1 MAIASH
7 TGSKGFSVRAM
18 KELLQSLIPELAQD
32 VVLTA
37 RAYRRS
43 HGVFPNILFPKT
55 FNEKVLARSLFDRR
69 PILRQFADKFAVRS
83 YVSKRLGE
91 AILPEQYWVTR
102 TPQDIPFK
110 RLPNSFVVKPT
121 HGAGW
126 VRLVRDKSQLDEAE
140 LIRQCEYWLSQNF
153 YNWHR
158 ERIYKDIVPRILIE
172 EMIEDGGKEAP
183 TDYKFMV
190 FHGRVEMIAVIVDRF
205 VNTRGYFLDRDWN
218 MLDAG
223 LADITA
229 TKADVRTP
237 YDIPKPPHLA
247 EMIHAAEVL
256 GKDID
261 FVRADFY
268 DTPKKIYFGEL
279 TTTPGAGMDP
289 FDPPSFDAEMGKLW

>member
-1 MAIASH
+1 M
-7 TGSKGFSVRAM
+7 RAA
-18 KELLQSLIPELAQD
+18 KDFLQSLLPELAQD
-32 VVLTA
+32 VVLTT

-43 HGVFPNILFPKT
+43 HGAFPNIFFPKT

-91 AILPEQYWVTR
+91 AALPELYWVTR
-102 TPQDIPFK
+102 TPRDIPFK
-110 RLPNSFVVKPT
+110 RLPKSFVVKPT
-121 HGAGW
+121 HGANW

-153 YNWHR
+153 YNYHR
-158 ERIYKDIVPRILIE
+158 ERIYKDIVPRVIVE
-172 EMIEDGGKEAP
+172 ELIEDGGKEAP

-223 LADITA
+223 LADMTA
-229 TKADVRTP
+229 TKTDVRAP
-237 YDIPKPPHLA
+237 CDIPKPPHLA
-247 EMIHAAEVL
+247 EMIRAAEIL
-256 GKDID
+256 GKGID

-268 DTPKKIYFGEL
+268 DTPEKIYFGEL
-279 TTTPGAGMDP
+279 TTTPGGGFEP
-289 FDPPSFDAEMGKLW
+289 YDPPSFDAEMGKLW